1 MHRRRAT
8 ASADTLPPMRR
19 RACRQCRPQASSLTR
34 PSGAGAVDRRMH
46 YLRHFCATALPS
58 PAPRLRHAAQPDR
71 RVPRSRVS
79 TWHAPGPR
87 PRLRRHGGSARGGV
101 RGERSAQR
109 WHGGGARQSGAAA
122 VHLCGMPV
130 VSPTSLS
137 RRTSRRV
144 ACRCITPRAI
154 CAPRDAAASR
164 GRQMPRLR
172 TANISRR
179 SIAVIS
185 RCNHDLSRAEVSAPE
200 QR

>member
-1 MHRRRAT
+1 MHRRRPAPTRRAAKCGGAPADNAGRHRRSRGPAARAPLTVACITCAT
-8 ASADTLPPMRR
+8 SAPPHCRALR
-19 RACRQCRPQASSLTR
+19 RACATQLSRTAACHVAECPRGTRQ
-34 PSGAGAVDRRMH
+34 
-46 YLRHFCATALPS
+46 
-58 PAPRLRHAAQPDR
+58 
-71 RVPRSRVS
+71 
-79 TWHAPGPR
+79 
-87 PRLRRHGGSARGGV
+87 ARGHGCGGTGAA
-101 RGERSAQR
+101 RGAACGASAARSDGMAAAPVNQ
-109 WHGGGARQSGAAA
+109 ARAAAA